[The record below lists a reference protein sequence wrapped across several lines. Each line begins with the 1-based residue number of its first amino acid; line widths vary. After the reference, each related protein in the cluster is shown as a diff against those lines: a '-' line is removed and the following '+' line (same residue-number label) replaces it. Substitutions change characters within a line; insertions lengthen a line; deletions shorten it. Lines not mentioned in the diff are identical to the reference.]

1 MSAPLDSAPLDVE
14 ALKEEFLF
22 KVFDEKTF
30 SFTARQLAD
39 YALACGESAPQFVD
53 PLHEDFQAPP
63 TIATSLQPGQR
74 MPTGFPKVAG
84 LGMDAGKA
92 VTPIA
97 PIRPDVVLTGKSHMQ
112 DIYTKTGRSGRM
124 VFFVIRMQV
133 FDPANT
139 LLASADTSVVIREKP
154 AQ

>member
-1 MSAPLDSAPLDVE
+1 MSTPLDVD
-14 ALKEEFLF
+14 ALKAEFLH

-30 SFTARQLAD
+30 SFTAQQLVD
-39 YALACGESAPQFVD
+39 YAVACGESASKFID
-53 PLHEDFQAPP
+53 STDGDFQAPP

-92 VTPIA
+92 VTPVA
-97 PIRPDVVLTGKSHMQ
+97 PIRPGVELTGKSHMQ

-124 VFFVIRMQV
+124 VFFVIRMEV
-133 FDPANT
+133 FDPQQS

-154 AQ
+154 DS

>member
-1 MSAPLDSAPLDVE
+1 MSTPLDVD
-14 ALKEEFLF
+14 ALKQEFLD

-30 SFTARQLAD
+30 QFTQQQLAD
-39 YALACGESAPQFVD
+39 YAVACGESAAKFVD
-53 PLHEDFQAPP
+53 PSHSDFQAPP

-92 VTPIA
+92 VTPVA
-97 PIRPDVVLTGKSHMQ
+97 PIRANVELTGKSHMQ

-124 VFFVIRMQV
+124 VFFVIRMEV
-133 FDPANT
+133 FDPENT

-154 AQ
+154 EA